1 MIQRLFSMVIAVA
14 LCVGLVACS
23 EKPQTA
29 SAHKADAKAF
39 EGPASAYTAA
49 GWKPGDAASWEQQMR
64 TRAQGQDENSRKGL

>member
-1 MIQRLFSMVIAVA
+1 MIQHLFSMVIAGA

-29 SAHKADAKAF
+29 SAGKSDAKAF

-49 GWKPGDAASWEQQMR
+49 GWKPGDAAGWEQQMR
-64 TRAQGQDENSRKGL
+64 TRAQGQDEYSREGP